1 MKHLN
6 MSISKNKLTALCL
19 GLSLW
24 LVGCGGEE
32 KSGKVSFLAADGQVT
47 LVTATPTSV
56 NAYAAARFLEQ
67 ASWGPTPASVAEV
80 QKLGY
85 EAWIDKQL
93 AMRATIL
100 NAPNYV
106 IDFDDNN
113 KAAQNL
119 AFSWTVKSFYE
130 LPIISA
136 DQLRLRT
143 TWALYN
149 FIVFGQSGFALDR
162 VEYFNALQANSL
174 GNFKDLVRAVTLHAA
189 MGNFLNNNQNVANSP
204 NENYARELM
213 QLFTVGLVKLGQ
225 DGSILRDAQG
235 KPIETYSQT
244 DVIMATKA
252 LSGWEHSWVEGLPRT
267 NGSNLKVP
275 MRPRSWKGAHDST
288 EKIVLGVKIPA
299 GQTIEQDLD
308 SLLNILTTHPNAAP
322 FVSRRLIQSL
332 VTSDPSPEYITRVSK
347 VFKDSGGNLAKLVK
361 AILIDPEA
369 RAGDDPTKQIARVGK
384 IKEPYL
390 HFSNTMRAL
399 GCTATVA
406 SKNGGG
412 QILTAQTQDPYVAP
426 NVFGYFAPNHKA
438 PESLTPA
445 PEQKLIGSDE
455 VRRKVTSLSWEMKVI
470 SNFTNAGCEIDLF
483 VNAVEKSDE
492 ALISLISERFFKGA
506 MPATLRLGAKNL
518 LSKELA
524 TETSVQK
531 VAKLLEVLISTPTYG
546 VIK

>member
-275 MRPRSWKGAHDST
+275 MRPRSWKGAHDTT
-288 EKIVLGVKIPA
+288 EKTVLGVKIPA

-492 ALISLISERFFKGA
+492 ALSSLISERFFKGA

>member
-1 MKHLN
+1 
-6 MSISKNKLTALCL
+6 
-19 GLSLW
+19 
-24 LVGCGGEE
+24 
-32 KSGKVSFLAADGQVT
+32 
-47 LVTATPTSV
+47 V

-275 MRPRSWKGAHDST
+275 MRPRSWKGAHDTT
-288 EKIVLGVKIPA
+288 EKTVLGVKIPA

>member
-1 MKHLN
+1 

-174 GNFKDLVRAVTLHAA
+174 GNFKDLIRAVTLHAA

-213 QLFTVGLVKLGQ
+213 QLFTVGLVQLGQ

-275 MRPRSWKGAHDST
+275 MRPRSWKGAHDTT

-412 QILTAQTQDPYVAP
+412 QILTAHTQDPYVAP

-455 VRRKVTSLSWEMKVI
+455 VRRKVSSLSWEMKVI

>member
-1 MKHLN
+1 MKRSEL
-6 MSISKNKLTALCL
+6 KA
-19 GLSLW
+19 LSLSAMAA
-24 LVGCGGEE
+24 LLLSACGGAETPGLPA
-32 KSGKVSFLAADGQVT
+32 KASFVPAEGQVSV
-47 LVTATPTSV
+47 VTAAPTNL
-56 NAYAAARFLEQ
+56 NAYAAARFLDQ
-67 ASWGPTPASVAEV
+67 ASWGPTPSSVAEV
-80 QKLGY
+80 QSLGI

-93 AMRATIL
+93 GLRASIL

-106 IDFDDNN
+106 IDFDDSN
-113 KAAQNL
+113 KAAQSL
-119 AFSWTVKSFYE
+119 AFNWTAKGFFE
-130 LPIISA
+130 LPVISA

-149 FIVFGQSGFALDR
+149 FIVFGQDGYALDR
-162 VEYFNALQANSL
+162 VEYFNMLQSNSL
-174 GNFKDLVRAVTLHAA
+174 GNFKDLIRAVTLHAA
-189 MGNFLNNNQNVANSP
+189 MGNFLDNNQNVANSP

-235 KPIETYSQT
+235 KPLETYTQE

-252 LSGWEHSWVEGLPRT
+252 LSGWEHSWEKGLPVT
-267 NGSNLKVP
+267 NNSNLKVP
-275 MRPRSWKGAHDST
+275 MRPRSWKGSHDST
-288 EKIVLGVKIPA
+288 QKVVLGVTIPA
-299 GQTIEQDLD
+299 GQTIEKDLE
-308 SLLNILTTHPNAAP
+308 SLINILATHANTAP

-332 VTSDPSPEYITRVSK
+332 VSSDPSPEYILRVSK
-347 VFKDSGGNLAKLVK
+347 VFKDSGGNLAKVVK
-361 AILIDPEA
+361 AILMDPEA
-369 RAGDDPTKQIARVGK
+369 RAGDDPSKQIARVGK

-390 HFSNTMRAL
+390 HFSNVMRAL

-412 QILTAQTQDPYVAP
+412 QILRVWTQDPYVAP

-445 PEQKLIGSDE
+445 PEQKLMGADE
-455 VRRKVTSLSWEMKVI
+455 VRRKIGSLAWEMQVV

-483 VNAVEKSDE
+483 VKAVEKSDE

-524 TETSVQK
+524 SESSVQK
-531 VAKLLEVLISTPTYG
+531 IAKLLEVLVSTPTYG